1 MTDSAASEE
10 LRPMRVLLTTLS
22 LLLLTWGYGVAAEPV
37 GLTVVLDPGHGGA
50 NRGAPARFIR
60 GHYEKHYTLSISLK
74 IAKLLEQRGVRVL
87 LTRRDDR
94 DVSLRERVDFANRS
108 GADLFVS
115 IHLNATPK
123 PGPSGHETFFLS
135 LEATD
140 KASRLLA
147 DFENQ
152 EPMVVTRRKGASTP
166 GGAVDD
172 ILLDLTRNQA
182 HRDAQALASL
192 IQTHLSPRHQ
202 FKNRG
207 IKQAPFHVLMGV
219 SMPAVVCEVGFI
231 NHAKEGRYITSEEG
245 QEHIA
250 HGIADGVFAF
260 GLDVVKMRKK
270 LVPERMIP

>member
-1 MTDSAASEE
+1 
-10 LRPMRVLLTTLS
+10 MRRLLIIPCFILTT
-22 LLLLTWGYGVAAEPV
+22 WGSGIGAESK
-37 GLTVVLDPGHGGA
+37 GLTVVLDPGHGGT
-50 NRGAPARFIR
+50 NLGAPARFVR

-74 IAKLLEQRGVRVL
+74 IERMLSAQGVKVL
-87 LTRRDDR
+87 LTRNDDR
-94 DVSLRERVDFANRS
+94 NVSLRERVGFANRS

-152 EPMVVTRRKGASTP
+152 ESKVVTRGKGLRKS

-192 IQTHLSPRHQ
+192 IQTHLSPRHR

-207 IKQAPFHVLMGV
+207 IKQAPFHVLMGAA
-219 SMPAVVCEVGFI
+219 MPAVVCEVGFI

-245 QEHIA
+245 QNHIA
-250 HGIADGVFAF
+250 KGIAEGIIAF
-260 GLDVVKMRKK
+260 GFDVVNMRKK
-270 LVPERMIP
+270 VAPERMFP